1 MAQTQII
8 DIGEASLEC
17 TVKGS
22 GDPLVVL
29 ANAGCST
36 GYLERF
42 GERLSR
48 SQIIAINMR
57 GVGASRGPLDNAT
70 LHDLAS
76 DVAGVLE
83 ALQCGPV
90 HVLGHAFGNR
100 IARCL
105 AADHPPMVRGVILVA
120 AGGLIGPS
128 TPLGSSFRDAPPTK
142 LTGPECVALGARW
155 LSPASDPSIL
165 TSVECWP
172 QVHIAHLAT
181 SQGVPRDEWW
191 TGGKAPLLVIQG
203 LDDIVAPPGNGH
215 ALREQLGERVQVVDI
230 PRAGHFVIVEQ
241 PDPVA
246 AAVTDFIGGK
256 RVSPHYRPQEAGMTN
271 NDDDFVEKFL
281 APWNRHDVDG
291 ALSLMT
297 DDCIWEITRGA
308 EAHGTLYS
316 GSSEVRTA
324 IDDAF
329 KAVPNIHYEPLRC
342 HYGKDHVVVELL
354 VTGTRVDG
362 EELRFHAC
370 DILTLAGYKIAGK
383 RSYRK
388 VLA

>member
-8 DIGEASLEC
+8 DVGKASLEC
-17 TVKGS
+17 TVNGS

-42 GERLSR
+42 GERLPRSR
-48 SQIIAINMR
+48 IIAINMR
-57 GVGASRGPLDNAT
+57 GVGASRGPLGNAT

-105 AADHPPMVRGVILVA
+105 AADHPAMVRGVILVA
-120 AGGLIGPS
+120 AGGLIGPAM
-128 TPLGSSFRDAPPTK
+128 PLGSSFRDAPPTK

-165 TSVECWP
+165 ASVECWP
-172 QVHIAHLAT
+172 KVHIAHLAT
-181 SQGVPRDEWW
+181 SQRVPRDEWW
-191 TGGKAPLLVIQG
+191 TGGNAPLLVIQG
-203 LDDIVAPPGNGH
+203 LDDIPAPPANGH
-215 ALREQLGERVQVVDI
+215 ALRDQLGQRVQVVDI

-246 AAVTDFIGGK
+246 AAVNEFIGGR
-256 RVSPHYRPQEAGMTN
+256 RVNPHYRPQEADMTN
-271 NDDDFVEKFL
+271 NDDDFVETFL

-291 ALSLMT
+291 ALALMT
-297 DDCIWEITRGA
+297 DDCIWEITRGK
-308 EAHGTLYS
+308 EPHGTLYK
-316 GSSEVRTA
+316 GRHEVRTA
-324 IDDAF
+324 IADAF
-329 KAVPNIHYEPLRC
+329 KAVPNIHYQPLHSR
-342 HYGKDHVVVELL
+342 YGKDYVVVELL

-362 EELRFHAC
+362 VELRFHAC
-370 DILTLAGYKIAGK
+370 DILTLVEGKITVK
-383 RSYRK
+383 RS
-388 VLA
+388 

>member
-1 MAQTQII
+1 MQTQIV
-8 DIGEASLEC
+8 DVGAASLEC
-17 TVKGS
+17 TVNGS

-42 GERLSR
+42 GERLPR
-48 SQIIAINMR
+48 SQIIAIKMR

-90 HVLGHAFGNR
+90 HILGHAFGNR

-105 AADHPPMVRGVILVA
+105 AADHPAMVRGVILVA

-128 TPLGSSFRDAPPTK
+128 TPLGSSLRDAPSTK

-155 LSPASDPSIL
+155 LSPASDPSVL
-165 TSVECWP
+165 ASVECWP

-191 TGGKAPLLVIQG
+191 TGGNAPLLVIQG
-203 LDDIVAPPGNGH
+203 LDEIVAPPANGH
-215 ALREQLGERVQVVDI
+215 ALRDQLGERVQVVDI
-230 PRAGHFVIVEQ
+230 SRAGHFVIVEQ

-246 AAVTDFIGGK
+246 DAVNDFIRG
-256 RVSPHYRPQEAGMTN
+256 RRLSPHYRPQEADMTN
-271 NDDDFVEKFL
+271 NSNSPGKQ
-281 APWNRHDVDG
+281 
-291 ALSLMT
+291 
-297 DDCIWEITRGA
+297 TRQPEGQC
-308 EAHGTLYS
+308 
-316 GSSEVRTA
+316 RW
-324 IDDAF
+324 
-329 KAVPNIHYEPLRC
+329 PPQ
-342 HYGKDHVVVELL
+342 
-354 VTGTRVDG
+354 
-362 EELRFHAC
+362 
-370 DILTLAGYKIAGK
+370 
-383 RSYRK
+383 
-388 VLA
+388 